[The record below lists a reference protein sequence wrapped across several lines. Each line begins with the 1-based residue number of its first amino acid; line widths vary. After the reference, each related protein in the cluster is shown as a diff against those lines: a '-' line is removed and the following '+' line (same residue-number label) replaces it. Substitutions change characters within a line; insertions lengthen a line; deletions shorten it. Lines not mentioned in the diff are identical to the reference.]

1 MALRSSV
8 RSGFA
13 VGANR
18 ARVHNRGMHARFHA
32 PDAHAPGDVVP
43 LPVDEA
49 EHLTRVLRLKP
60 GDAVRVFNGRGDEF
74 DAVVEQAG
82 KGGAL
87 VRVGT
92 AQQPAPEARVAITL
106 AQAALKGDKMDDVVR
121 DAVMLGVAAIQPI
134 VTERAEVTRA
144 SLARGQ
150 RRDRWQRIAISS
162 AKQCGRAMVPP
173 IFEPLDFG
181 DLVEALAKM
190 TLPQP
195 ALMLVE
201 PHAAEDATRL
211 SELDV
216 SPQCAATAI
225 IGPEGGWTDRE
236 IELAASVARLVT
248 LGGRTLR
255 ADATPVVALAAL
267 LTIWGEF

>member
-1 MALRSSV
+1 
-8 RSGFA
+8 
-13 VGANR
+13 
-18 ARVHNRGMHARFHA
+18 MHARFHA
-32 PDAHAPGDVVP
+32 PDAQAPGEVVS
-43 LPVDEA
+43 LPGDEA

-82 KGGAL
+82 KNGAL

-121 DAVMLGVAAIQPI
+121 DAVMLGVAVIQPI
-134 VTERAEVTRA
+134 VTERAEVTSA

-150 RRDRWQRIAISS
+150 KRDRWQRIAISS
-162 AKQCGRAMVPP
+162 AKQCGRATVPP
-173 IFEPLDFG
+173 ILEPLEFG
-181 DLVEALAKM
+181 DLVDALAKM

-201 PHAAEDATRL
+201 PQAGVDATRL
-211 SELDV
+211 SELDL
-216 SPQCAATAI
+216 SPQRAATVI
-225 IGPEGGWTDRE
+225 IGPEGGWTGGE
-236 IELAASVARLVT
+236 IERAASVARLVT

-255 ADATPVVALAAL
+255 ADVMPVVALAAL
-267 LTIWGEF
+267 FTIWGEF